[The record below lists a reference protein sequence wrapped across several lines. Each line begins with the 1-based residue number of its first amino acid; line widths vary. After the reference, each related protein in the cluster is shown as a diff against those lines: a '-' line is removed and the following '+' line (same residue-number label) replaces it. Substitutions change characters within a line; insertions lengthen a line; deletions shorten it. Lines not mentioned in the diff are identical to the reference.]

1 MSINQD
7 NLGFE
12 FIPNSKPTD
21 KNIKNDKA
29 IEFSKKILEIL
40 QAKVKSHNSENIKKV
55 TFAQVKKVYRNTASD
70 KDFNKI
76 ALAKV
81 NMFLRMV
88 SGMSAFAGTNSILS
102 KAVNN
107 KYIIEASFNPTIQD
121 LSTAEE
127 DIKNYKLEDFD
138 FNSHEELYLED
149 EEDRVTIYGL
159 NNNI

>member
-12 FIPNSKPTD
+12 PIANSKPAR

-29 IEFSKKILEIL
+29 IEFSKKILETL
-40 QAKVKSHNSENIKKV
+40 QAKVKEHNSENTKKV
-55 TFAQVKKVYRNTASD
+55 TFAQVKKVYRNTPSD

-76 ALAKV
+76 ALARV

-88 SGMSAFAGTNSILS
+88 TGISSFAGSNSNLS

-107 KYIIEASFNPTIQD
+107 PESN
-121 LSTAEE
+121 
-127 DIKNYKLEDFD
+127 
-138 FNSHEELYLED
+138 LYNMEFK
-149 EEDRVTIYGL
+149 VI
-159 NNNI
+159 

>member
-12 FIPNSKPTD
+12 SIANSKPVD

-29 IEFSKKILEIL
+29 IEFSKKILETL
-40 QAKVKSHNSENIKKV
+40 QAKVKAHNSENTKKV
-55 TFAQVKKVYRNTASD
+55 TLAQVKKVYRNTPSD

-76 ALAKV
+76 ALARV

-88 SGMSAFAGTNSILS
+88 SGISYFAGSNSNLS

-107 KYIIEASFNPTIQD
+107 KYIIEASFNPTAQD
-121 LSTAEE
+121 LSRAEE
-127 DIKNYKLEDFD
+127 DINNFNLNDFE
-138 FNSHEELYLED
+138 FTSAEELYIED
-149 EEDRVTIYGL
+149 ENDQVIYGFEV
-159 NNNI
+159 